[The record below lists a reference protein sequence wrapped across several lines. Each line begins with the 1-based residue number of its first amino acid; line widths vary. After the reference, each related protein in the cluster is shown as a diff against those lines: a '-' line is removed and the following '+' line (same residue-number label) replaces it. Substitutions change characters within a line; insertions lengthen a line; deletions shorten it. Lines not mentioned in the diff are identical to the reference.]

1 MSKVKID
8 ALVGEKLVSAAAP
21 LVLCPVDAPPTDA
34 TVIGLDFALRKMD
47 RLHKDAIAVRNKKHP
62 LDASL
67 QLYMLG
73 ADGKVLSESGFIYWN
88 QPHYAGGV
96 AQLVPVG
103 PLTRFHSTVKLRFGA
118 VPKEVERIELVS
130 SVHDVDH
137 HHIGVFGV
145 MSLYVCKPSMEPL
158 GVLLYRE
165 FPRKHGS
172 VVLGSFTRV
181 DGNWQFATDG
191 ETIEGGLK
199 ELCTRRGLEV
209 LEPEDEGK
217 SDGQAETPAV

>member
-8 ALVGEKLVSAAAP
+8 RLAGEKLAAGAAP
-21 LVLCPVDAPPTDA
+21 LVLCPVDAPATDA
-34 TVIGLDFALRKMD
+34 TVIGLDFGLRKMD
-47 RLHKDAIAVRNKKHP
+47 RMHKDAIAARNKKHP

-130 SVHDVDH
+130 SVHDIEH
-137 HHIGVFGV
+137 HHLGVFGV
-145 MSLYVCKPSMEPL
+145 MSLYILKPTMEPH
-158 GVLLYRE
+158 GVLLYRD

-172 VVLGSFTRV
+172 VLLGGFTRV
-181 DGNWQFATDG
+181 DGNWQFVADG

-199 ELCTRRGLEV
+199 ELCTRRGLVV
-209 LEPEDEGK
+209 LEPEEEGRK
-217 SDGQAETPAV
+217 DGQTE